1 MNFKPGDRVLI
12 STNISRTNKYFGENR
27 EKSTYAGQIKR
38 VYGIT
43 SKKYLSKTINGVQIE
58 RDTPKKER
66 IPAYKFNK
74 YWTFFEG
81 DVNLCNVEKIEQ
93 NIEPQLFDI
102 KNLL

>member
-1 MNFKPGDRVLI
+1 MNFKPGDCVLI
-12 STNISRTNKYFGENR
+12 STNITRTNKYYGENL
-27 EKSTYAGQIKR
+27 EKSTYAGKVKR
-38 VYGIT
+38 VYGTT
-43 SKKYLSKTINGVQIE
+43 SKNFLGKTISGVQIE

-81 DVNLCNVEKIEQ
+81 DVNLCNVEKLEQ